1 MLDLFLCLLAGCLLG
16 VFTGLT
22 PGVHINLISLLLLSL
37 SPFFLTFLSPLL
49 LAVVIISMS
58 ITHTFLDVI
67 PSTYLGAPNEDTALS
82 VLPNHRLLL
91 EGNGYHAVKLATIG
105 SLLGLFFAV
114 LSTPL
119 LVFLVR
125 KFYDSFQAF
134 IPYLLLASLVYLFYL
149 EKKKV
154 AALLVI
160 LFSGVLGILSLSSF
174 RLEQPLFPLL
184 SGLFGSS
191 TLLLSLKDVHAI
203 PLQFTHLPLVLDFK
217 KTLKSVFAS
226 LGASSF
232 VGFLPGVSSAQAAI
246 IASSVLKDYEE
257 KYYLLMLGA
266 INTIVMVI
274 GFVAY
279 YTIDKARNGS
289 VVVIMKLLG
298 DLSFSHFMVFLSVIL
313 LSCFFASFLTL
324 YLAKV
329 FGVWIP
335 KISYPLLCLSIVFF
349 VSCLVAWFSGYLGL
363 LFFLVAT
370 AVGMLAPLLGVARHH
385 LMACLLVPILFFLFL

>member
-125 KFYDSFQAF
+125 KF
-134 IPYLLLASLVYLFYL
+134 
-149 EKKKV
+149 
-154 AALLVI
+154 
-160 LFSGVLGILSLSSF
+160 
-174 RLEQPLFPLL
+174 LL
-184 SGLFGSS
+184 SDDRA
-191 TLLLSLKDVHAI
+191 TL
-203 PLQFTHLPLVLDFK
+203 
-217 KTLKSVFAS
+217 
-226 LGASSF
+226 
-232 VGFLPGVSSAQAAI
+232 
-246 IASSVLKDYEE
+246 
-257 KYYLLMLGA
+257 
-266 INTIVMVI
+266 
-274 GFVAY
+274 
-279 YTIDKARNGS
+279 
-289 VVVIMKLLG
+289 
-298 DLSFSHFMVFLSVIL
+298 
-313 LSCFFASFLTL
+313 
-324 YLAKV
+324 
-329 FGVWIP
+329 
-335 KISYPLLCLSIVFF
+335 
-349 VSCLVAWFSGYLGL
+349 
-363 LFFLVAT
+363 
-370 AVGMLAPLLGVARHH
+370 
-385 LMACLLVPILFFLFL
+385 